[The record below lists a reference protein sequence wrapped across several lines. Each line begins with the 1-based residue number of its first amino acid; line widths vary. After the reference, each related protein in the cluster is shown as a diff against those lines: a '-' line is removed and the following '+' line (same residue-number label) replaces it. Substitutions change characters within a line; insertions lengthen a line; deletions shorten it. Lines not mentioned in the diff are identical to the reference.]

1 MKNNLILAATLLVC
15 TPLAFANRPSSNA
28 TMDAPPMPNVLMDA
42 PAMPDVII
50 AMDAPQGPS
59 QDGPQVTPPPAPPM
73 QGHGPQ
79 GVRMHGN
86 EGPGGPG
93 MDHGSDRGMGPHG
106 MWWKNPE
113 TVSAI
118 GLSADQQKK
127 IEDLFTQSRVQL
139 IDLHSALEK
148 EQVLLEPVLD
158 ANPVDQAKA
167 ISAIDKIANTR
178 ADLEKANAKMLLS
191 IRGVLTPEQWT
202 KLQTQRPHG
211 RGPGGPDA
219 KREPRGPR
227 GPRGGQPPTPPT
239 EE

>member
-1 MKNNLILAATLLVC
+1 
-15 TPLAFANRPSSNA
+15 
-28 TMDAPPMPNVLMDA
+28 
-42 PAMPDVII
+42 
-50 AMDAPQGPS
+50 
-59 QDGPQVTPPPAPPM
+59 
-73 QGHGPQ
+73 
-79 GVRMHGN
+79 
-86 EGPGGPG
+86 
-93 MDHGSDRGMGPHG
+93 